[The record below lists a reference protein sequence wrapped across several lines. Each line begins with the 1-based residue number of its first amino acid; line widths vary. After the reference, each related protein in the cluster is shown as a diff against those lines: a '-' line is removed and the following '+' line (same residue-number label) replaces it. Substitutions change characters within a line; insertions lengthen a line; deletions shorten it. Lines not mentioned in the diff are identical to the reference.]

1 MATSPMFQFQNNSVE
16 ESLPAEPRRKPV
28 RHRQDAVLQEDLVLE
43 IGDDRRSRRRYDLGF
58 ELQYKLIEHY
68 RVARAGNGK
77 TVDLSSNGILFST
90 DDSLKPGS
98 FVELSIHW
106 PVLLNQSCPLKL
118 VVNGRVIR
126 SESGLT
132 AIRMDRYEFRTLG
145 TGALLAAGN
154 RTFATDIST

>member
-1 MATSPMFQFQNNSVE
+1 MFQFQNKSVE
-16 ESLPAEPRRKPV
+16 ESSPAEPRRRSV
-28 RHRQDAVLQEDLVLE
+28 RPRQDAVLQEELVLE
-43 IGDDRRSRRRYDLGF
+43 IGDDRRSRRRYDLG
-58 ELQYKLIEHY
+58 LDLHYKLIEHY

-77 TVDLSSNGILFST
+77 TVDLSSSGILFST
-90 DDSLKPGS
+90 VDSLKPGS

-132 AIRMDRYEFRTLG
+132 AMRLDRYEFRTLG
-145 TGALLAAGN
+145 TGALPAAN
-154 RTFATDIST
+154 RTFGTDIST